1 MYDKLLKGGDIAIL
15 LGVSRSLAY
24 RMMRSG
30 EIQSIR
36 FGRTIR
42 VKPEALD
49 KFLQERTISNSQGLK
64 LPPGL

>member
-1 MYDKLLKGGDIAIL
+1 MNDRLLKGGDVASF
-15 LGVSRSLAY
+15 LGISRSLAY

-42 VKPEALD
+42 VKPEALE
-49 KFLQERTISNSQGLK
+49 KFLQERTISEGSGLK
-64 LPPGL
+64 LPSGI